1 MKKQRT
7 DGQETRQNLLV
18 AASEVFARKGF
29 WEATNADICEKAN
42 CNNASVNYHFGSKE
56 NLYVEAWKYSFDKA
70 IKKYPP
76 DGGVLPTASIEE
88 RLRGRILSFMQ
99 RIADPASHDFEMIHK
114 EMANPTGLLTETMEK
129 VIARIEQDFKSLLA
143 ELLGDG
149 ASEKQIRFCHMSIMG
164 QCFGPMLHLRHKKS
178 KHAFP
183 PPKDMAM
190 NFDIEELADHITR
203 FCLVGMNG
211 IRDEI
216 GKKRMTRKDSD

>member
-1 MKKQRT
+1 MKKRRA

-18 AASEVFARKGF
+18 AAGEVFARKGF

-56 NLYVEAWKYSFDKA
+56 NLYIEAWKYSFEKSIKA
-70 IKKYPP
+70 YPP

-114 EMANPTGLLTETMEK
+114 EMANPTGLLTKTMEK

-143 ELLGDG
+143 ELLGAG

-178 KHAFP
+178 EHALP
-183 PPKDMAM
+183 PPKDMALH
-190 NFDIEELADHITR
+190 FDIEELADHITH

-211 IRDEI
+211 IRNEI
-216 GKKRMTRKDSD
+216 KRTQKNK